1 MKISG
6 NKPPILQAYVNRTR
20 EDEKTVHTKKPASQS
35 LGPDKVDLST
45 KAREKDVDEAKK
57 LLEKVPDV
65 REEKVVALKGA
76 IEEGTY
82 KVDGEKIAKKMI
94 KESIDEFV

>member
-6 NKPPILQAYVNRTR
+6 NKPPVLQAYVRRTG
-20 EDEKTVHTKKPASQS
+20 EDEKTVRTKKSAPQS
-35 LGPDKVDLST
+35 SGVDKVDLST
-45 KAREKDVDEAKK
+45 KAREKDVEKVRKILD
-57 LLEKVPDV
+57 KVPDV

-82 KVDGEKIAKKMI
+82 KVNGEKIAQKMI